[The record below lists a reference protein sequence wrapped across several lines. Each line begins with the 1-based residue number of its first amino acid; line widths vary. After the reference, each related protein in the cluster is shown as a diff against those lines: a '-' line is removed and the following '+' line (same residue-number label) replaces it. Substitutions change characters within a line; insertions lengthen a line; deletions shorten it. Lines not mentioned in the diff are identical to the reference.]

1 MIRKLI
7 VFKFCFVFVQ
17 VSFAQSHIL
26 YLGAI
31 AHLGNGLKI
40 ENAAIGVKNGKFSL
54 VANASIIEIN
64 PTAYDTI
71 IKLSLIH
78 I

>member
-7 VFKFCFVFVQ
+7 VFIFCFAFVQ
-17 VSFAQSHIL
+17 VSFSQSHIL

-40 ENAAIGVKNGKFSL
+40 ENAAIGVKNGDL
-54 VANASIIEIN
+54 A
-64 PTAYDTI
+64 
-71 IKLSLIH
+71 
-78 I
+78 